1 MAAFSQPMCTA
12 LQVAL
17 VDLLRSWGIKP
28 SAVAGHSSGE
38 IAAAYAK
45 GSISREAAWSISYH
59 RGRLSGNIRGMAPN
73 MKGAMLATNLGAEA
87 VQEYLN
93 QVTEGKATVACI
105 NSPSSVTL
113 SGDAAAIS
121 QLEVMLKNSGHFA
134 RRLKVDTAYHSP
146 QMYLIADLYLNAI
159 GDIRTLSSNDQKI
172 KMFSSVTGRLI
183 EDSDLGP
190 SYWISN
196 MVNQVDFLGAVRS
209 LCQHSD
215 SVNARRAKYPYVDIL
230 LEIGPH
236 AALAGPI
243 KQILKTE
250 DSKIA
255 EVSYLSILERGIDA
269 NLTALKTVGRLF
281 QYGYP
286 VDIAKANN
294 EQTTPRN
301 DGFLVDIPPFP
312 WNRNNK
318 YWGEPQISKNH
329 RFRKHPR
336 KDLFGAQ
343 TIEGLPHEPRWRNM
357 IRLAEIPWV
366 ENHKVQGTI
375 LYPAAGMMIMA
386 IEAACERADTSR
398 EIEGYE
404 LRDVLI
410 GKAIVIPQDDS
421 GTETLL
427 CFKPWRL
434 GTQALTSAWQEFT
447 LFSRQGEIWELNCS
461 GLIVVKYKSESNGLF
476 ANEDEANDIGYR
488 QKYVAIENECTKVV
502 KSRQFYE
509 HLASIGL
516 QYSGPFQ
523 SIAEV
528 KEGPYKSKCALQ
540 ILDTKSLMPA
550 QYEFSHVIHPTTL
563 DGIIQMGLPA
573 ATDIDGDLTI
583 AQVPT
588 MIGRLYVSADVPSQP
603 GSMLYGCAAA
613 ENIGF
618 DDAQASVIVSNA
630 AWKKPLVIFERMK
643 STTLRAAELGFAQAA
658 NVRKLVTKFH
668 FQDDVEKIDPQG
680 IVDLC
685 IKPIDTF
692 DKTDSSLVGELEL
705 AAFIYMKRLLKSCE
719 PAESRT
725 FAPHLQ
731 KFYAFM
737 QRTYCQVVEGTIE
750 HQHQGI
756 NWLDTTVEFE
766 TELLDRV
773 AKGSTDGAAMCK
785 HGENL
790 VQIMNGTTLP
800 IEILME
806 DGLLHNFYQSGIGCA
821 EIYAQLAQ
829 YMDLLGH
836 KSPDMKV
843 LEIGAG
849 TGGATLPILNALS
862 GQNGSHSR
870 LSNYTFTD
878 ISTGFF
884 EKAHEK
890 FKTWLPLM
898 KFAKLNIEEDPL
910 QQGFKTGE
918 FDVIIA
924 ANVLHATP
932 SMDQTLANV
941 RKLLKP

>member
-1 MAAFSQPMCTA
+1 MCTA

-45 GSISREAAWSISYH
+45 GSISRDAAWSISYH
-59 RGRLSGNIRGMAPN
+59 RGRLSSNIRGMAPN
-73 MKGAMLATNLGAEA
+73 IKGAMLATNLGPQQ

-121 QLEVMLKNSGHFA
+121 QLEVMLKDNGHFA

-159 GDIRTLSSNDQKI
+159 RDIQTFSSNNQNV

-209 LCQHSD
+209 LCRHSD
-215 SVNARRAKYPYVDIL
+215 SVNARRVKYPYVDVL

-243 KQILKTE
+243 KQILNTE
-250 DSKIA
+250 DSKFA
-255 EVSYLSILERGIDA
+255 EVSYMSILERGIAA
-269 NLTALKTVGRLF
+269 NLTALKAVGRLF

-286 VDIAKANN
+286 VDIAKVNN

-329 RFRKHPR
+329 RFRKYPR

-398 EIEGYE
+398 DIEGYE

-447 LFSRQGEIWELNCS
+447 LFSRQGETWELNCS
-461 GLIVVKYKSESNGLF
+461 GLVAVKYKSSPNELF
-476 ANEDEANDIGYR
+476 ANEDEANDMAYH
-488 QKYVAIENECTKVV
+488 QKYVTIENECTKVV

-516 QYSGPFQ
+516 QYTGPFQ

-528 KEGPYKSKCALQ
+528 TEGPYKSKCALQ
-540 ILDTKSLMPA
+540 IPDTKSLMPA

-630 AWKKPLVIFERMK
+630 AWEKPLVIFERMK

-658 NVRKLVTKFH
+658 NVRKLVTQFH
-668 FQDDVEKIDPQG
+668 FQEDVEKMDAQA

-685 IKPIDTF
+685 LKSTSSIEN
-692 DKTDSSLVGELEL
+692 TDSSLVGELEL

-731 KFYAFM
+731 KFYAFI
-737 QRTYCQVVEGTIE
+737 QRTYCQVVEGVIE

-773 AKGSTDGAAMCK
+773 AKGSTDGAVMCK

-800 IEILME
+800 LEILMQ
-806 DGLLHNFYQSGIGCA
+806 DSLLHNFYQSGVGCA
-821 EIYAQLAQ
+821 EIYAQLAK

-836 KSPDMKV
+836 KSPDMKI

-849 TGGATLPILNALS
+849 TGGATLPILNVLS
-862 GQNGSHSR
+862 GQNGSHCR
-870 LSNYTFTD
+870 FSNYTFTD

-890 FKTWLPLM
+890 FKSWLPVM

-910 QQGFKTGE
+910 KQGFKAGE

-941 RKLLKP
+941 RTLMKP